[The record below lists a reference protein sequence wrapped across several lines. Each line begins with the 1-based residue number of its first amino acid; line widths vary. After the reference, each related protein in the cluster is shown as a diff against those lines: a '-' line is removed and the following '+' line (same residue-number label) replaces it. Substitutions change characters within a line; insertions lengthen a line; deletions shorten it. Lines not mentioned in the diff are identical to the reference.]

1 MFGLLRDV
9 HWWSSVER
17 QLAGFESLPLI
28 LHRFSELSIHNGHSG
43 VHESERVSR
52 PCTTR
57 AAAWFTSSFRV
68 DLAIRGFARSF
79 LTRASVALPDSFLR
93 FLRRIEAS

>member
-52 PCTTR
+52 PCTRCDADYPHEQKLQLQQMSPRKPSTPSR
-57 AAAWFTSSFRV
+57 AMIG
-68 DLAIRGFARSF
+68 LLMGFSEV
-79 LTRASVALPDSFLR
+79 SVLGG
-93 FLRRIEAS
+93 